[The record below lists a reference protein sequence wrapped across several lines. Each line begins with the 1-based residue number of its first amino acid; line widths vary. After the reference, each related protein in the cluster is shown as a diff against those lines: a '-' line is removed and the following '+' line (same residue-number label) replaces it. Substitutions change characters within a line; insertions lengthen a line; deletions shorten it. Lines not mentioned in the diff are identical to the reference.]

1 MRDLDSIVADAI
13 NNHLAIQHPDELK
26 AMLARVRA
34 LQPKVVLEIG
44 SAQGGSWWAISQVI
58 DEALMISV
66 DMPSDH
72 HMDADWAQTIGM
84 SPRTQLLSQNPDVL
98 RQRLMNAVK
107 PNQTAVV
114 IQGDSTSSS
123 VLGQVDDA
131 LAGKKIDLAFIDG
144 GHDYQTVLSDF
155 ATYGPLVRE
164 EGLIVFHDI
173 ATTGADVGSGAAIG
187 VPRLWREIADSAPSW
202 AAREYVALG
211 SPCGIGIVE
220 VTEGLFG

>member
-1 MRDLDSIVADAI
+1 MVDLDSIVADAI

-26 AMLARVRA
+26 ALLARVRM

-107 PNQTAVV
+107 DTQKPVV
-114 IQGDSTSSS
+114 IQGDSTSDG
-123 VLGQVDDA
+123 VLSQVKEA
-131 LAGKKIDLAFIDG
+131 LDGREIDLAFIDG
-144 GHDYQTVLSDF
+144 GHDYNTVHCDF
-155 ATYGPLVRE
+155 ILYGSRVRNG
-164 EGLIVFHDI
+164 GLIVFHDI
-173 ATTGADVGSGAAIG
+173 ATVGADVGSGAEIG
-187 VPRLWREIADSAPSW
+187 VPKLWREIAASSPSW